1 MQLLRSALVVSAVTL
16 VSLAPTAAHADKKV
30 VIDASH
36 DVVKYAQTGQTV
48 QPTRAEGDIV
58 RSVVRHKAKRVVMK
72 LYFGELTPAGI
83 GAFNV
88 FTIKTRT
95 MTRTVALQTIPG
107 YWDGRTFFYKGV
119 AGNAANCLGIHHKM
133 DYTANTATVSVP
145 RRCLHKPKWVK
156 VAMQHN
162 DSPTSYDTYMD
173 DALTT
178 GRMVT
183 YPVYGP
189 KVHR

>member
-1 MQLLRSALVVSAVTL
+1 MDLFRSALVVSALTL
-16 VSLAPTAAHADKKV
+16 VSLAPTAAHADKLV
-30 VIDASH
+30 MTDASQ
-36 DVVKYAQTGQTV
+36 DVVKYAPTGQTI

-58 RSVVRHKAKRVVMK
+58 RSVVQHKAKRVVMT
-72 LYFGELTPAGI
+72 LSFNELTPAGI

-119 AGNAANCLGIHHKM
+119 AGRAANCLGIHHQI

-145 RRCLHKPKWVK
+145 RRCLHDPTWVK

-162 DSPTSYDTYMD
+162 DSPTNSEMYMD
-173 DALTT
+173 DALVA
-178 GRMVT
+178 GRVESH
-183 YPVYGP
+183 PVYGP
-189 KVHR
+189 KVRR